1 MRYLLDT
8 CTLYW
13 FLNENVKELP
23 ALATAEIEN
32 HNNEVYVSV
41 ISVWEMAIKSR
52 LGKLNLPMGVGDILL
67 ERLKRFEFHILDI
80 NYHHASEVYSLPTLK
95 HRDPFDRMLI
105 AQARVEGLTVIT
117 NDPNWAH
124 SDYEL
129 SVLWK

>member
-1 MRYLLDT
+1 MRLLLDT

-13 FLNENVKELP
+13 FLQGDERNLPKSAIEAISNVENEK
-23 ALATAEIEN
+23 
-32 HNNEVYVSV
+32 H
-41 ISVWEMAIKSR
+41 ISVVSIWEMAIKSR
-52 LGKLNLPMGVGDILL
+52 LGKLNMPVGVGDQLL
-67 ERLKRFEFHILDI
+67 NRLQQFDLRILDI

-129 SVLWK
+129 NVLWK